1 MVVVTSSSGCGL
13 GTWATKA
20 LSLFVLI
27 FQNTGL
33 VLAMRWSRLAKGDMY
48 HSTTAVVMCE
58 LVKMTA
64 CLSYLAVTEGP
75 RAPLRTL
82 HAELVCKPME
92 VLRVSVPAFL
102 YTMQSNLLFVALSN
116 MDPAFFQV
124 AYQLKILTTAVFSVT
139 MLGRRISTGQWMAL
153 LLLTCGIGLVALA
166 QREEEKGQSAADLEK
181 AEHHNT
187 ALGLSIVLVL
197 CLSSGFAG
205 VYFEKVLKQSG
216 SVGLVVRNLQ
226 LGSVSLLLSGSVCFF
241 KTGTEIARD
250 GFFFGYTQWVWTT
263 IALQAFGGLVVAV
276 VMRFGDNI
284 LKNFALAF
292 SILLSYAASTQL
304 FGVPWSARFG
314 LGAVLVMSA
323 TACYGYAAPA
333 QGAGTNPRPKRMS
346 MLMPGATGTDESIN
360 TNNQAQAT
368 STLLPTKS

>member
-1 MVVVTSSSGCGL
+1 M
-13 GTWATKA
+13 
-20 LSLFVLI
+20 
-27 FQNTGL
+27 
-33 VLAMRWSRLAKGDMY
+33 
-48 HSTTAVVMCE
+48 
-58 LVKMTA
+58 
-64 CLSYLAVTEGP
+64 
-75 RAPLRTL
+75 
-82 HAELVCKPME
+82 
-92 VLRVSVPAFL
+92 
-102 YTMQSNLLFVALSN
+102 
-116 MDPAFFQV
+116 
-124 AYQLKILTTAVFSVT
+124 
-139 MLGRRISTGQWMAL
+139 
-153 LLLTCGIGLVALA
+153 
-166 QREEEKGQSAADLEK
+166 
-181 AEHHNT
+181 
-187 ALGLSIVLVL
+187 
-197 CLSSGFAG
+197 
-205 VYFEKVLKQSG
+205 
-216 SVGLVVRNLQ
+216 
-226 LGSVSLLLSGSVCFF
+226 SLLLSGSVCFF